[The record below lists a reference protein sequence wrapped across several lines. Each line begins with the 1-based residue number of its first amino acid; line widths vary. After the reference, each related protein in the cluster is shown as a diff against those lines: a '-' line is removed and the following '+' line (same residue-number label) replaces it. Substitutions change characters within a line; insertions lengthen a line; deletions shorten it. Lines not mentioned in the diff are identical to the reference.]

1 MIMKASD
8 AFTLISSA
16 DYVLSKH
23 IEKLPAKQKKTAKSV
38 LESVVKLAYVLYVT
52 DDKRSASQ
60 IVDAISEIPFAN
72 SYDYW
77 TWVESALI
85 LKRKIAAVSGDKEH
99 YEAALETAL
108 AALKTGTDLQVT
120 VKTNVHKRF
129 LEGQTLDPDFEE
141 ETDVVCEF
149 EMRIIYIMALLK
161 IEFFGGSETWPTSS
175 AAEEV
180 AKSGDKVNEIMAATG
195 MYNLPPYK

>member
-1 MIMKASD
+1 MNASD
-8 AFTLISSA
+8 ALTLISSA

-38 LESVVKLAYVLYVT
+38 LESAVKLAYVLYLT
-52 DDKRSASQ
+52 GDTRSALQ
-60 IVDAISEIPFAN
+60 IVEAVSEIPFAN

-77 TWVESALI
+77 TWVEAALI
-85 LKRKIAAVSGDKEH
+85 LNGKIAAVSGDNQRCQ
-99 YEAALETAL
+99 AALETAL
-108 AALKTGTDLQVT
+108 AALNTGTDLQIT

-141 ETDVVCEF
+141 EKDVVCEF

-161 IEFFGGSETWPTSS
+161 IEFFGGSETWPTS
-175 AAEEV
+175 AIAEEV
-180 AKSGDKVNEIMAATG
+180 AKSADKVNEIMAAKG
-195 MYNLPPYK
+195 MYKLPPYK